1 MTQTSTLPV
10 ISSDQR
16 IIHSDITWQQFK
28 LIQKGF
34 SEARKVRLYYYDNVL
49 EILMPGR
56 DHEFFKT
63 IIGLLIEL
71 FCLETRTEFEPLGS
85 TTQEKEGEVSAEPDE
100 SYAFGKSKPKPDLV
114 IEVIFTSGG
123 PSKLKR
129 YQALSIPEVW
139 LWQEGMFS
147 LYRLQESGYQAINSS
162 EIPELSTL
170 KINLLTRCVLI
181 AQTSRLEAAD
191 TFRSGLK
198 NT

>member
-1 MTQTSTLPV
+1 MTQTSSQPV
-10 ISSDQR
+10 TSSDQR
-16 IIHSDITWQQFK
+16 IVHSDITWQQFK

-34 SEARKVRLYYYDNVL
+34 SEARKVHLYYYENVL

-100 SYAFGKSKPKPDLV
+100 SYTFGKSKPTPDLV
-114 IEVIFTSGG
+114 IEVVFTSGG
-123 PSKLKR
+123 PGKLKR
-129 YQALSIPEVW
+129 YQALGIPEVW
-139 LWQEGMFS
+139 LWQEGVFS
-147 LYRLQESGYQAINSS
+147 LYRLQENSYQSINRSS
-162 EIPELSTL
+162 IPELSAL
-170 KINLLTRCVLI
+170 DIDLLTRCVLI

-191 TFRSGLK
+191 TFRRGL